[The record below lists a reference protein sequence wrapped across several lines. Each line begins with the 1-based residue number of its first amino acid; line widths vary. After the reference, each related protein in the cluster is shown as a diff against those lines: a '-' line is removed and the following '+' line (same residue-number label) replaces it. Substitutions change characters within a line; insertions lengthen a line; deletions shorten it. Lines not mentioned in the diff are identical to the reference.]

1 MSIGVVVSIL
11 QKSLMKGSYRV
22 ASELPG
28 RCGSVSIGEIDLG
41 RLIVVMCVALKVLL

>member
-11 QKSLMKGSYRV
+11 QKLLVKGSYRV

-28 RCGSVSIGEIDLG
+28 RCGSISIGKVDLG
-41 RLIVVMCVALKVLL
+41 RLVVMMCVELKVLL